1 MRGRVQ
7 ALRVA
12 AGRPAKGSTR
22 APSAVLAAEAS
33 CASQME
39 GLLNCWKQNAF
50 EDKVG
55 FSWRSKS

>member
-12 AGRPAKGSTR
+12 AGRPAKGSLR
-22 APSAVLAAEAS
+22 APSAVLAAESS
-33 CASQME
+33 CSSQME
-39 GLLNCWKQNAF
+39 GLLNCWKQNSF

-55 FSWRSKS
+55 CN